1 MAQEQEKIFIADEKM
16 QNAMRLDPEYAD
28 IKKELEREDFKVV
41 CFDDTQNKELF
52 SGDKSAPIDDYQG
65 MVIRSDLYVDDK
77 SFYPLRY
84 YSQSYFVQ
92 LNMLMKRIAGY
103 MGACKWE
110 FSYVEEIFEY
120 KTQNNSADTSGNIE
134 SRSWSE
140 GRGANKITHGVD
152 FGVGFGYASASN
164 SLYSNDAK
172 FAYQHSEELI
182 ERKKSPQELEDF
194 IKEQG
199 INLNA
204 FDPSFKEQICDYI
217 NGEKIGTT
225 SQIVDKSERIIE
237 YNKTL
242 CKILA
247 NGDICKFFKAKFNL
261 VLQDELKIEHKQ
273 RVKLLYRMTFDK
285 AKN

>member
-1 MAQEQEKIFIADEKM
+1 MTKEQEKIFIIDEKM
-16 QNAMRLDPEYAD
+16 QNAMRLDPECAD
-28 IKKELEREDFKVV
+28 IKKEFERENFKVV

-52 SGDKSAPIDDYQG
+52 SGDKSQPIDNYQG
-65 MVIRSDLYVDDK
+65 MVIRSDLYKVDK

-110 FSYVEEIFEY
+110 FSYVEEIFDAQ
-120 KTQNNSADTSGNIE
+120 TQNNSTDIGGGVE
-134 SRSWSE
+134 SKKWSV
-140 GRGANKITHGVD
+140 GA
-152 FGVGFGYASASN
+152 GFGYGNTNN

-172 FAYQHSEELI
+172 FSYQHSEEI
-182 ERKKSPQELEDF
+182 VERKKNPKELANF
-194 IKEQG
+194 IKEQE

-204 FDPSFKEQICDYI
+204 FDPSFKEQISDYI

-225 SQIVDKSERIIE
+225 SQIVDKSERILE

-242 CKILA
+242 RKISA
-247 NGDICKFFKAKFNL
+247 NVNICNIFKANFKL
-261 VLQDELKIEHKQ
+261 DLQDELKTEHRQ
-273 RVKLLYRMTFDK
+273 RVKLLYKMTFK
-285 AKN
+285 

>member
-16 QNAMRLDPEYAD
+16 QNQMELDHKYKD
-28 IKKELEREDFKVV
+28 IKKEIEREDFKVV
-41 CFDDTQNKELF
+41 CFDDTHNKELF
-52 SGDKSAPIDDYQG
+52 SGDKSTPIDDYQG
-65 MVIRSDLYVDDK
+65 MVIRSDLYVEDK

-110 FSYVEEIFEY
+110 FSYVEEIFEH
-120 KTQNNSADTSGNIE
+120 KTQNGSADISG
-134 SRSWSE
+134 SAKSSSWSE
-140 GRGANKITHGVD
+140 GTGINKVTHGAD
-152 FGVGFGYASASN
+152 IGVGFGYASASN

-172 FAYQHSEELI
+172 FAYQHSEELV
-182 ERKKSPQELEDF
+182 ERKKSPQELADF
-194 IKEQG
+194 IKKQG

-204 FDPSFKEQICDYI
+204 FDPSFKEQISDYI
-217 NGEKIGTT
+217 NGEKISTT

-242 CKILA
+242 RKIKA
-247 NGDICKFFKAKFNL
+247 NLDICDFFKTNFKL
-261 VLQDELKIEHKQ
+261 DLQDELKTEHRQ
-273 RVKLLYRMTFDK
+273 RVKLLYRMSFK
-285 AKN
+285 

>member
-1 MAQEQEKIFIADEKM
+1 MAQEQEKIFIVDKKM
-16 QNAMRLDPEYAD
+16 QNAMELDHKYAD

-41 CFDDTQNKELF
+41 CFNDTQNKELF
-52 SGDKSAPIDDYQG
+52 SGDKSTPIDDYQG

-92 LNMLMKRIAGY
+92 LNMLMKRITGY

-110 FSYVEEIFEY
+110 FSYVEEIFDY
-120 KTQNNSADTSGNIE
+120 KAYNNSVDIIGSAESTS
-134 SRSWSE
+134 SH
-140 GRGANKITHGVD
+140 GA
-152 FGVGFGYASASN
+152 FGISGSYASASN
-164 SLYSNDAK
+164 SLQSNDAK
-172 FAYQHSEELI
+172 FSYQHSEELI
-182 ERKKSPQELEDF
+182 ERKKSSQEFADF
-194 IKEQG
+194 IKKQG

-237 YNKTL
+237 YNKTIR
-242 CKILA
+242 KITA
-247 NGDICKFFKAKFNL
+247 KTNICDFFKANFKID
-261 VLQDELKIEHKQ
+261 LQDELKTEHRQ
-273 RVKLLYRMTFDK
+273 RVKLLYRMSFK
-285 AKN
+285 

>member
-41 CFDDTQNKELF
+41 CFDDTRNKELF
-52 SGDKSAPIDDYQG
+52 SGDKSTPIDDYQG

-120 KTQNNSADTSGNIE
+120 LSQNDSADTSGSVE

-152 FGVGFGYASASN
+152 FGIGFGYASASN
-164 SLYSNDAK
+164 SLQSNDAK
-172 FAYQHSEELI
+172 FSYQHSEELI
-182 ERKKSPQELEDF
+182 ERKKSPQELADF
-194 IKEQG
+194 IKKQG

-237 YNKTL
+237 YNKTIR
-242 CKILA
+242 KITA
-247 NGDICKFFKAKFNL
+247 KTNICEFFKANFKL
-261 VLQDELKIEHKQ
+261 DLQDELKTEHRQ
-273 RVKLLYRMTFDK
+273 RVKLLYRMSFDK

>member
-1 MAQEQEKIFIADEKM
+1 MTKEQEKIFIIDEKM
-16 QNAMRLDPEYAD
+16 QNAMRLDPECAD
-28 IKKELEREDFKVV
+28 IKKEFERENFKVV

-52 SGDKSAPIDDYQG
+52 SGDKSQPIDNYQG
-65 MVIRSDLYVDDK
+65 MVIRSDLYEVDK

-110 FSYVEEIFEY
+110 FSYVEEIFDAQ
-120 KTQNNSADTSGNIE
+120 TQNNSTDIGGGVE
-134 SRSWSE
+134 SKKWS
-140 GRGANKITHGVD
+140 V
-152 FGVGFGYASASN
+152 GVGFGYGNTNN

-172 FAYQHSEELI
+172 FSYQHSEEI
-182 ERKKSPQELEDF
+182 VERKKNPKELANF
-194 IKEQG
+194 IKEQE

-204 FDPSFKEQICDYI
+204 FDPSFKEQISDYI

-225 SQIVDKSERIIE
+225 SQIVDKSERILE

-242 CKILA
+242 RKISA
-247 NGDICKFFKAKFNL
+247 NVNICKFFEANFKLN
-261 VLQDELKIEHKQ
+261 LQDELKTEHRQ
-273 RVKLLYRMTFDK
+273 RVKLLYKMTFK
-285 AKN
+285 